1 MNRTEAGELLL
12 ELDEVAGGGGHGG
25 GCRAQERPPSM
36 RETVCNSCVIVHGCF
51 GNVRDTRRGE
61 NLAQQFDLA

>member
-25 GCRAQERPPSM
+25 EIARSGRFRYPQRYPER
-36 RETVCNSCVIVHGCF
+36 R
-51 GNVRDTRRGE
+51 
-61 NLAQQFDLA
+61 Q